1 MEGFYLLLPLT
12 KGPCA
17 KGRIGP
23 NVLQDWWGSMV
34 LTQRLQRKYG
44 WGQYGPPPV
53 LILSNLQ
60 VAGERHEA
68 DIYIEAA
75 EELGITNLVVV
86 REAYETMGQL
96 EYALE
101 LARRERLKLVVIS
114 TWLHFP
120 RVWWLCRGRNVKH
133 HIAGGI
139 PRPSL
144 AVADIILTFAFPILD
159 ILGLRGW
166 FRQRLERRRVK
177 GNL

>member
-1 MEGFYLLLPLT
+1 MKENFVLLPLT

-17 KGRIGP
+17 KGRVGP
-23 NVLQDWWGSMV
+23 RTWQDWYRSMV
-34 LTQRLQRKYG
+34 LAKRLQPRYG
-44 WGQYGPPPV
+44 QAPV

-60 VAGERHEA
+60 VAGERHEE
-68 DIYIEAA
+68 DIYVAAA
-75 EELGITNLVVV
+75 EELGISNLVVV

-96 EYALE
+96 DYALDV
-101 LARRERLKLVVIS
+101 ARRERLMLVVIS

-120 RVWWLCRGRNVKH
+120 RVWWLCRERGVKH
-133 HIAGGI
+133 HIAWGI

-144 AVADIILTFAFPILD
+144 AVADLILTIAFPILD

-166 FRQRLERRRVK
+166 FRRRLESRRVK